1 MFLKYLSIQKWLRKA
16 REAYLWK
23 RSSLV
28 TTQLILVMFCYHF
41 IISQPGVTE
50 KAVFKRLGGS
60 AEPGKRAAVKR
71 AATSTQPD
79 ECEPIAR
86 DAAPY
91 IGVLKDG
98 GVHAK
103 SPKRLKIGMYGNFKR
118 PHQNMSLD
126 REYNLKTLE
135 LSVRCQ

>member
-1 MFLKYLSIQKWLRKA
+1 MQKWLRKA
-16 REAYLWK
+16 RAAYLWR
-23 RSSLV
+23 RSSLA
-28 TTQLILVMFCYHF
+28 TTQLILVMFDYHF
-41 IISQPGVTE
+41 VISQPGVTE

-60 AEPGKRAAVKR
+60 AEPGKSAAVKR

-126 REYNLKTLE
+126 SEYNLKTLE
-135 LSVRCQ
+135 LSVRYQ